1 MAYRYSI
8 SHLEKPYSL
17 RNNIYYSCGK
27 IEKFR
32 SSQTTV
38 YTDESETNTHYL
50 D

>member
-17 RNNIYYSCGK
+17 RNNIYYSCDK
-27 IEKFR
+27 INNSQ
-32 SSQTTV
+32 SSQSTV